1 MTARGRTIRDPMMRR
16 VRAAKQLLVD
26 LPRSLR
32 LAYCLMRDPRVP
44 AYIKAAFAGSL
55 VLIATPVVNLPERI
69 PVVGQLDVI
78 ALTALSVRL
87 FVAACPR
94 YVVEEQEA
102 LILERR
108 SRFDVDL
115 RRGERIAVSLYQRFR
130 PGDAV
135 DIVGTPRDT
144 AVAAQGASA

>member
-1 MTARGRTIRDPMMRR
+1 MMRR
-16 VRAAKQLLVD
+16 IRAAKQLLVD

-44 AYIKAAFAGSL
+44 VYIKMTFAGSL

-78 ALTALSVRL
+78 ALTTLSVRL
-87 FVAACPR
+87 FITACPR
-94 YVVEEQEA
+94 YVVEEQER

-108 SRFDVDL
+108 SRFDEDV
-115 RRGERIAVSLYQRFR
+115 RRGERLVVALYQRVR
-130 PGDAV
+130 GGDSI
-135 DIVGTPRDT
+135 DIVGTAPQAAAT
-144 AVAAQGASA
+144 AEGASA